1 MKVPLGHFSL
11 NILNISDAW
20 LKLPSP
26 TFVQSV
32 LTSNAMK
39 TFILPAFAVL
49 FAGALADPKAD
60 PKAQALQQDD
70 ECAAD
75 NGGAACGLN
84 ALQLR
89 SEEEPDSN
97 FTNLDH
103 IDPDDEQLLN
113 CLTA

>member
-1 MKVPLGHFSL
+1 
-11 NILNISDAW
+11 
-20 LKLPSP
+20 
-26 TFVQSV
+26 
-32 LTSNAMK
+32 MK
-39 TFILPAFAVL
+39 TFILPAFAVF
-49 FAGALADPKAD
+49 FAGALAD

-70 ECAAD
+70 ECAAE
-75 NGGAACGLN
+75 NGGTACGLN

-113 CLTA
+113 CLISYQI